1 MLGEAA
7 TRSAPVE
14 ASARTNRPPQYLR
27 LRCQPSCTYQ
37 LRRTKAALLQ
47 GRALLWSCA
56 RETYVWRTDV
66 TRVRWGCFCDAA
78 RRAAARLS
86 QHTATICASY
96 ARQPMPHQLTPL
108 RADVVPAA
116 LRQTHTLPSAPSAHA
131 FDALFESYRSGL
143 ESFSVSAS
151 QGIDSLI
158 ALLHGE
164 DTSAHEPS
172 VEPLR
177 FDAHLDELRASYGAD
192 SSAFAEAK
200 ASVSAALESL
210 VAGAKAHAPNLAVV
224 VLPRREAS
232 SGLEA
237 RDSLDV
243 FSTAPR
249 ASRAVSDVEA
259 DPLLAKRPKESD
271 YIGKCFKSAKDLEK
285 ATAECSGHG
294 KAVQTN
300 HGARKCYTCQCKASK
315 HKGRTTY
322 WAGEA
327 CQKVDVSGPFVLI
340 ASTVVVL
347 LLVTLGSVYYLMAEG
362 SAELPSVLTGL
373 SKTSN

>member
-1 MLGEAA
+1 M
-7 TRSAPVE
+7 RS
-14 ASARTNRPPQYLR
+14 Q
-27 LRCQPSCTYQ
+27 
-37 LRRTKAALLQ
+37 
-47 GRALLWSCA
+47 
-56 RETYVWRTDV
+56 
-66 TRVRWGCFCDAA
+66 
-78 RRAAARLS
+78 
-86 QHTATICASY
+86 
-96 ARQPMPHQLTPL
+96 
-108 RADVVPAA
+108 
-116 LRQTHTLPSAPSAHA
+116 
-131 FDALFESYRSGL
+131 
-143 ESFSVSAS
+143 
-151 QGIDSLI
+151 
-158 ALLHGE
+158 
-164 DTSAHEPS
+164 
-172 VEPLR
+172 
-177 FDAHLDELRASYGAD
+177 
-192 SSAFAEAK
+192 
-200 ASVSAALESL
+200 SL

-322 WAGEA
+322 WVSADGTMACDEAATDACLQAGEA

-347 LLVTLGSVYYLMAEG
+347 LVSDADSRSRVPERRRR
-362 SAELPSVLTGL
+362 
-373 SKTSN
+373 